1 MMRCSLTIALWN
13 TVPRRATIIFKLYL
27 AAALRYVITRFGV
40 NHRPKTLRLG
50 VSASALLLF
59 CDGNILVM
67 ATRYVLGFV
76 VVLVLATSVIT
87 AAGRRLLLGHY
98 HSTCPKALAI
108 VREGVAKA
116 IKNETRVGASLLRLH
131 FHDCFVNGCD
141 ASILLDDTP
150 NFVGEKTAAPNNNSV
165 RGFEVIDRI
174 KARLEKACPGVVS
187 CADIL
192 ALAARDSTVYLGGP
206 SWNVS
211 LGRKDSTTAS
221 RALANTS
228 IPPPTSNLSAL
239 ITSFSAQGLSVKNM
253 VALSGSH
260 TIGLARCTS
269 FRGRIYNDSNIE
281 ASFARKLRMKCPRS
295 GNDNVLQRLDIQTPT
310 HFDNFY
316 FKNLLQKKGLLH
328 SDQELFN
335 GRSVDSLV
343 KKYASDSRA
352 FFRDFARAMIKMSE
366 IKPPTGSN
374 GQIRKN
380 CRKVN

>member
-1 MMRCSLTIALWN
+1 MA
-13 TVPRRATIIFKLYL
+13 PRDMLDFF
-27 AAALRYVITRFGV
+27 V
-40 NHRPKTLRLG
+40 
-50 VSASALLLF
+50 
-59 CDGNILVM
+59 ILV
-67 ATRYVLGFV
+67 V
-76 VVLVLATSVIT
+76 ATSVIAT
-87 AAGRRLLLGHY
+87 ASCKLSPSY
-98 HSTCPKALAI
+98 YQSTCPKALAI
-108 VREGVAKA
+108 VRAGVAKA
-116 IKNETRVGASLLRLH
+116 IKNETRMGASLLRLH

-150 NFVGEKTAAPNNNSV
+150 SFVGEKTAAPNNNSV
-165 RGFEVIDRI
+165 RGFEVIDAI

-187 CADIL
+187 CADIV
-192 ALAARDSTVYLGGP
+192 ALAARDSVVYLGGP
-206 SWNVS
+206 SWNVG
-211 LGRKDSTTAS
+211 LGRNDSTTAS
-221 RALANTS
+221 RSLANTS

-269 FRGRIYNDSNIE
+269 FRGRIYNDSNID
-281 ASFARKLRMKCPRS
+281 ATFAQKLRMKCPKS

-316 FKNLLQKKGLLH
+316 FNNLLQKKGLLH

-335 GRSVDSLV
+335 GSSVGSLV
-343 KKYASDSRA
+343 KTYACDSGA
-352 FFRDFARAMIKMSE
+352 FFKDFAKAMIKMSK
-366 IKPPTGSN
+366 IKPAKGSN